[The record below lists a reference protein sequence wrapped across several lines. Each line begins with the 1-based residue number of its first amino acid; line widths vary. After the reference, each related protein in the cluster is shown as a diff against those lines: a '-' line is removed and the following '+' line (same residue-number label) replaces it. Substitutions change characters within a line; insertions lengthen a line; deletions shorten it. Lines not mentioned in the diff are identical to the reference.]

1 VGFGEKLAGSV
12 KKVVAVVIVDEDLS
26 PFYPPDNDVMNTAWC
41 I

>member
-12 KKVVAVVIVDEDLS
+12 KKVIAVVIVDEDLS
-26 PFYPPDNDVMNTAWC
+26 PFYPPDDDMVHNTRG